1 MLTSGWLDL
10 VSQEVAVVL
19 LSKYLPGAD
28 VRLAGL
34 GVPGGGCCAHVHALR
49 AVRQEGIA
57 ARATTQAVVQ
67 HTQ

>member
-19 LSKYLPGAD
+19 LSRYLPGAD

-34 GVPGGGCCAHVHALR
+34 GVPGGGCVAL
-49 AVRQEGIA
+49 E
-57 ARATTQAVVQ
+57 
-67 HTQ
+67 

>member
-1 MLTSGWLDL
+1 M
-10 VSQEVAVVL
+10 VL
-19 LSKYLPGAD
+19 LSRYLPGAD